1 MGWVE
6 GRCSGTKTADTDSTV
21 GDLTRRECMAWYR
34 PNPPSR
40 SFAELCNRGPCLR
53 ARCNAQGAACCRT
66 EAAGGSDTD
75 ECNAHDSSGGNTIGV
90 AVAGYDVGDW
100 SCNDMVTT
108 CVGCEPGRYQSSIR

>member
-21 GDLTRRECMAWYR
+21 GDLTRRECMAW
-34 PNPPSR
+34 
-40 SFAELCNRGPCLR
+40 
-53 ARCNAQGAACCRT
+53 CNAQGAACCRT